1 MESLYGTRQTS
12 TMNLTKGANTSH
24 ASVSKHMHQCA
35 AVHSHMFSYV
45 YWSDLDNER
54 GCGLHAYVAKTEV
67 LWFRGML
74 RSNICVV
81 WTQRLIRA
89 EQRLDQPWEFLTA
102 MKHDGLK

>member
-24 ASVSKHMHQCA
+24 ASVSKHVHQCA

-54 GCGLHAYVAKTEV
+54 GCGLQAYVAKTEV

-81 WTQRLIRA
+81 WNTKTYQSRTTSRPTVGISDRHEA
-89 EQRLDQPWEFLTA
+89 
-102 MKHDGLK
+102 